1 MLKEKLEKLEKA
13 SKATGEDVDM
23 EIKTD
28 GVDEEAVSEQK
39 APLQKRLN
47 QLQAAEKN
55 EKALP
60 EDFQDETRFKK
71 IQEGIRDCKIKITKL
86 QPPAK
91 RRADLEEELRKAELF
106 VKGQLE
112 QFDKQEK

>member
-1 MLKEKLEKLEKA
+1 MEKLEKA
-13 SKATGEDVDM
+13 NKVSGEDVDM

-28 GVDEEAVSEQK
+28 GVDEDAVSEQK
-39 APLQKRLN
+39 ASLHKRLN

-71 IQEGIRDCKIKITKL
+71 IQEGIRDCKNKITKP
-86 QPPAK
+86 QPPAT
-91 RRADLEEELRKAELF
+91 RRADLKEELREAELF
-106 VKGQLE
+106 VK
-112 QFDKQEK
+112 